1 MIKTSRLIQFQIFS
15 DQAHINDQWELINA
29 LKYSMSNI
37 IHTMELF
44 VRFPIMYC

>member
-1 MIKTSRLIQFQIFS
+1 MKTSRLIQFQILS
-15 DQAHINDQWELINA
+15 DQELNNDQWELINA

-44 VRFPIMYC
+44 ARFPIMYC